1 MQDYELDQGY
11 GGAAKLGLIV
21 LSTDETLEN
30 EARQVLAG
38 QDVSLVH
45 TRIRAEAD
53 VTPERLKMME
63 TRLPEA
69 AALLPEGLT
78 TVGYACTSASTV
90 IGPAR
95 VAELVRKSHSDVAV
109 TDPISAVI
117 AALKALNAKRIA
129 FVSPYV
135 KEVIAPMR
143 ALLEAQG
150 IETVLELSFDQEE
163 DRKVARIA
171 EESTL
176 EAVEK
181 AAKSASCDAIF
192 VSCTNL
198 RTFGILQEAER
209 RAGCPVVSSNQ
220 ALVWHLLKLAKLDAI
235 GIVRSPDPTIL
246 DSWGAKF
253 TCELTS
259 IKPDAAP
266 PKFAPFA
273 Y

>member
-78 TVGYACTSASTV
+78 AVGYACTSASTV

-95 VAELVRKSHSDVAV
+95 VTELVRMSHPEAAV
-109 TDPISAVI
+109 SDPISAVMSGLK
-117 AALKALNAKRIA
+117 ALKAKRIG

-135 KEVIAPMR
+135 KELTAPMR
-143 ALLEAQG
+143 VFLGAAG
-150 IETVLELSFDQEE
+150 FETVSELSFDLSE
-163 DRKVARIA
+163 DRMVARIDEKSA
-171 EESTL
+171 L
-176 EAVEK
+176 QAIEK
-181 AAKSASCDAIF
+181 ASESSDVDAIF

-198 RTFGILQEAER
+198 RTFGILEEAER
-209 RAGCPVVSSNQ
+209 RIGRPVISSNQ
-220 ALVWHLLKLAKLDAI
+220 ALMWHMLRLAGVEAKGWGPGQLFKL
-235 GIVRSPDPTIL
+235 
-246 DSWGAKF
+246 
-253 TCELTS
+253 
-259 IKPDAAP
+259 
-266 PKFAPFA
+266 
-273 Y
+273 